1 MRVYVVVHEPMMYA
15 CICGCA
21 CESMMYIY
29 ACICGCACE
38 SMMYICM
45 RVYVVVHVSQ

>member
-1 MRVYVVVHEPMMYA
+1 MSEYIYA

-29 ACICGCACE
+29 ACICGSACE
-38 SMMYICM
+38 SMMYIYICVYMWFCM
-45 RVYVVVHVSQ
+45 

>member
-1 MRVYVVVHEPMMYA
+1 MWLCMYIYRVYVVLHESMMYA

-29 ACICGCACE
+29 
-38 SMMYICM
+38 M
-45 RVYVVVHVSQ
+45 RVYVVLHVSQ

>member
-1 MRVYVVVHEPMMYA
+1 MMYIYA

-21 CESMMYIY
+21 CESMYIY

-38 SMMYICM
+38 SMMYIYM

>member
-1 MRVYVVVHEPMMYA
+1 MRVYVGA
-15 CICGCA
+15 CA

-38 SMMYICM
+38 SMM

>member
-1 MRVYVVVHEPMMYA
+1 MYIYACICGCACESMMYA

-29 ACICGCACE
+29 
-38 SMMYICM
+38 M
-45 RVYVVVHVSQ
+45 RVYVVLHVSQ

>member
-1 MRVYVVVHEPMMYA
+1 MYIYA
-15 CICGCA
+15 CICGSA

-29 ACICGCACE
+29 MRVCACE
-38 SMMYICM
+38 SML

>member
-1 MRVYVVVHEPMMYA
+1 MRVYA
-15 CICGCA
+15 CGCA

-38 SMMYICM
+38 SMMYVCVYMWLCM
-45 RVYVVVHVSQ
+45 

>member
-1 MRVYVVVHEPMMYA
+1 MYIYA

-38 SMMYICM
+38 SMICGCIYM

>member
-1 MRVYVVVHEPMMYA
+1 MYIYA

-38 SMMYICM
+38 SMMYIYM

>member
-1 MRVYVVVHEPMMYA
+1 MYIYA

-29 ACICGCACE
+29 ACICGCAC
-38 SMMYICM
+38 
-45 RVYVVVHVSQ
+45 RVNDVSQ

>member
-1 MRVYVVVHEPMMYA
+1 MYIYA

-29 ACICGCACE
+29 ACICGSACE
-38 SMMYICM
+38 SMMYIYM

>member
-1 MRVYVVVHEPMMYA
+1 MYIYA
-15 CICGCA
+15 CICGSA

-38 SMMYICM
+38 SMIYIC
-45 RVYVVVHVSQ
+45 VYMWLCM

>member
-1 MRVYVVVHEPMMYA
+1 MRVYA
-15 CICGCA
+15 CGSA

-38 SMMYICM
+38 SMIYM
-45 RVYVVVHVSQ
+45 RVYACICVVHVSQ

>member
-1 MRVYVVVHEPMMYA
+1 MYA

-29 ACICGCACE
+29 ACICGSACE
-38 SMMYICM
+38 SMMYIYMMYIYM